1 MLLDV
6 YVITDPALSHGRS
19 HWQVVSEA
27 VRGGAT
33 VIQLRDK
40 HAEGRELL
48 EAGLALRALTRDAG
62 VPFIVNDRVD
72 VAIAVGADGV
82 HVGQKDIPADVTRRL
97 VGPKMIMGVSVA
109 NLEEA
114 RQAKADG
121 ADYLGVG
128 ALFSTATKSD
138 AGAPVGTEVLGQIRR
153 EVGLPIVGIGGINM
167 HNAAEVIRQGADGVA
182 VISAVVSAPD
192 IAQATA
198 SLLAVVEEAKR
209 QRGF

>member
-1 MLLDV
+1 MRLDL
-6 YVITDPALSHGRS
+6 YVITDSNLSRGRS
-19 HWQVVSEA
+19 HVQVASEA
-27 VRGGAT
+27 IRGGAT

-48 EAGLALRALTRDAG
+48 ETGRALRGLTREAG
-62 VPFIVNDRVD
+62 VLFIVNDRVD
-72 VAIAVGADGV
+72 VAIAVEADGV
-82 HVGQKDIPADVTRRL
+82 HVGQQDLPAAVVRRL
-97 VGPKMIMGVSVA
+97 VGPKMILGVSAA
-109 NLEEA
+109 NVPEA

-128 ALFSTATKSD
+128 AVFATSTKSD
-138 AGAPVGTEVLGQIRR
+138 AGAPVGTEILAEIRR
-153 EVGLPIVGIGGINM
+153 EVGLPLVGIGGINM

-198 SLLAVVEEAKR
+198 ALMAIVEEAKR
-209 QRGF
+209 QRES